1 MQTTDNQRFPSTT
14 PPPQSRYHSMKIK
27 RFVASDMRSAMN
39 LVRKEHGPD
48 AVILSNRRIE
58 EGVEIVAAANY
69 DEGAVQRALEAARKD
84 VAPPPVP
91 RPRSAADAVIAAVTR
106 RKSPASTPEP
116 VAATTSAVAALARA
130 AVGATGRTLDSATE
144 NVPPRGSSGFAATLA
159 RAGRHSA
166 VNEPS
171 LPEQIFAPFKGEQAA
186 APAARP
192 AFAAAARAEAAPAPA
207 PAPINRARF
216 VIDPPMDDEPHF
228 QMYAP
233 AVSVAMPPL
242 PVTVQTTAP
251 APVVALYEPAP
262 APAAP
267 IAAAPIMTA
276 PRFEAPVAPPAPRY
290 ETPVAAP
297 APAAAPLY
305 AAPAAP
311 TYDAAPAVF
320 SAPVYA
326 APAAVAAVPAPVI
339 APAAAPAVFVA
350 PIAPIAP
357 VAPVAAAAPVVAS
370 PVAAE
375 APAPAPAAETIAVA
389 QPAAPHNLVV
399 VPRDDEELREL
410 RKEVVGMR
418 QVIEREMHRFT
429 DERLRGSPV
438 RAAAMELMDE
448 YGFDAGITRDVA
460 MQIPL
465 DTEAHRGRGLML
477 GLLSRKLPIAPVDP
491 LEAGGVIALVG
502 PTGAGKTTT
511 IAKLASRFAEAHAA
525 RDVALVTTDT
535 GRIGA
540 REQLYGFG
548 RQLGIAV
555 HEANSGSELVQLLE
569 RLKDYKLVLIDTAG
583 LGPRDRALVAQLQ
596 WLRASEQIRTL
607 LVLPA
612 NTSFGDMDEVVRRFS
627 AANPQGVVL
636 SKLDETG
643 RFGTALSVAVDH
655 RLPITWVTDGQ
666 DVPEDLHRASAANL
680 VLRLED
686 LRRAADMPC
695 NPELNNA
702 VA

>member
-69 DEGAVQRALEAARKD
+69 DESAVQRALEAARKD
-84 VAPPPVP
+84 VAPAPAP

-106 RKSPASTPEP
+106 RKAPVATPEP

-130 AVGATGRTLDSATE
+130 AVGATGRTLDSANE
-144 NVPPRGSSGFAATLA
+144 SVPQRGSDGFAATLA
-159 RAGRHSA
+159 RAGVSPA

-171 LPEQIFAPFKGEQAA
+171 LPEQIFAPFNVEQAA
-186 APAARP
+186 AASPALPHEVA
-192 AFAAAARAEAAPAPA
+192 A

-216 VIDPPMDDEPHF
+216 VIDPPLEEMDET
-228 QMYAP
+228 AVP
-233 AVSVAMPPL
+233 AAALAPL
-242 PVTVQTTAP
+242 PVVAAALPP
-251 APVVALYEPAP
+251 AL
-262 APAAP
+262 P
-267 IAAAPIMTA
+267 IAATVATA
-276 PRFEAPVAPPAPRY
+276 ANE
-290 ETPVAAP
+290 
-297 APAAAPLY
+297 
-305 AAPAAP
+305 
-311 TYDAAPAVF
+311 
-320 SAPVYA
+320 
-326 APAAVAAVPAPVI
+326 
-339 APAAAPAVFVA
+339 
-350 PIAPIAP
+350 
-357 VAPVAAAAPVVAS
+357 AAPVVAS
-370 PVAAE
+370 VPE
-375 APAPAPAAETIAVA
+375 LI
-389 QPAAPHNLVV
+389 V
-399 VPRDDEELREL
+399 VPRDDEEIRQLRH
-410 RKEVVGMR
+410 EVAGMR
-418 QVIEREMHRFT
+418 HVIEREMHRFT

-438 RAAAMELMDE
+438 RAAALDLMDE
-448 YGFDAGITRDVA
+448 YGFDAGISRDVA

-477 GLLSRKLPIAPVDP
+477 GLLSKKLPIAPVDP

-555 HEANSGSELVQLLE
+555 HEASSGSDLNQLLE

-583 LGPRDRALVAQLQ
+583 LGPRDRALAAQLQ
-596 WLRASEQIRTL
+596 WLRAAEQIRTL

-695 NPELNNA
+695 NPELNHA

>member
-1 MQTTDNQRFPSTT
+1 MQTNDNQRIPSAEQ
-14 PPPQSRYHSMKIK
+14 PPKSRYHSMKIK
-27 RFVASDMRSAMN
+27 RFVAPDMRSAMN

-84 VAPPPVP
+84 VAPPPPAP
-91 RPRSAADAVIAAVTR
+91 RPRSAADAMIAAVTR
-106 RKSPASTPEP
+106 RKTTAPVAEP

-130 AVGATGRTLDSATE
+130 AVGATGRTLDTANE
-144 NVPPRGSSGFAATLA
+144 NVPPPGSSGFAATLA
-159 RAGRHSA
+159 RANPQPQMEA
-166 VNEPS
+166 
-171 LPEQIFAPFKGEQAA
+171 LPEQIFAPFNVEQAA
-186 APAARP
+186 VAERAPAPMVAPAPGAPAA
-192 AFAAAARAEAAPAPA
+192 AV
-207 PAPINRARF
+207 NRARF
-216 VIDPPMDDEPHF
+216 IIDPPMDDEPVLD
-228 QMYAP
+228 MRA
-233 AVSVAMPPL
+233 SVARPVPPPMPAQQMQRIPAEAAIAPL
-242 PVTVQTTAP
+242 WETVPMVPVTTPVAALNPIEDFPVFAPIAEAAPMAP
-251 APVVALYEPAP
+251 APVAQAPVAPAPMAPP

-267 IAAAPIMTA
+267 MAWMAPASREPAVRPLAPMSAANEPAELPVALAAAV
-276 PRFEAPVAPPAPRY
+276 EAM
-290 ETPVAAP
+290 
-297 APAAAPLY
+297 
-305 AAPAAP
+305 
-311 TYDAAPAVF
+311 
-320 SAPVYA
+320 
-326 APAAVAAVPAPVI
+326 
-339 APAAAPAVFVA
+339 
-350 PIAPIAP
+350 
-357 VAPVAAAAPVVAS
+357 
-370 PVAAE
+370 E
-375 APAPAPAAETIAVA
+375 APAPTPTVVATPTPTPTPAPAL
-389 QPAAPHNLVV
+389 NL
-399 VPRDDEELREL
+399 VPRDDEELRQL
-410 RKEVVGMR
+410 RHEVAGMR
-418 QVIEREMHRFT
+418 QVIEREMTRFT

-438 RAAAMELMDE
+438 RAAALDLMDE
-448 YGFDAGITRDVA
+448 YGFDAGISRDVA
-460 MQIPL
+460 LQIPL

-477 GLLSRKLPIAPVDP
+477 GLLSRKLPIAPIDP

-511 IAKLASRFAEAHAA
+511 IAKLASRFAEAHAP

-555 HEANSGSELVQLLE
+555 HEANSGSDLTQLLE

-583 LGPRDRALVAQLQ
+583 LGPRDRALAAQLQ
-596 WLRASEQIRTL
+596 WLRAASQIRTL

-666 DVPEDLHRASAANL
+666 DVPEDLHRATAANL

-695 NPELNNA
+695 NPELNHA

>member
-48 AVILSNRRIE
+48 AVILSNRRIA

-69 DEGAVQRALEAARKD
+69 DESAVQRALEAARKD
-84 VAPPPVP
+84 VAPPAP

-106 RKSPASTPEP
+106 RKAPVATPEP

-130 AVGATGRTLDSATE
+130 AVGATGRTLDTANE
-144 NVPPRGSSGFAATLA
+144 IVPPPGSDGFAATLA
-159 RAGRHSA
+159 RASVSPA

-171 LPEQIFAPFKGEQAA
+171 LPEQIFAPFNVEQAA
-186 APAARP
+186 AASPAAP
-192 AFAAAARAEAAPAPA
+192 VEAVAA

-216 VIDPPMDDEPHF
+216 VIDPPLEETDETVLP
-228 QMYAP
+228 
-233 AVSVAMPPL
+233 VAAALTPL
-242 PVTVQTTAP
+242 PIVAAALPPALPLPIAETVIAAANEP
-251 APVVALYEPAP
+251 APVVA
-262 APAAP
+262 
-267 IAAAPIMTA
+267 
-276 PRFEAPVAPPAPRY
+276 
-290 ETPVAAP
+290 
-297 APAAAPLY
+297 
-305 AAPAAP
+305 
-311 TYDAAPAVF
+311 
-320 SAPVYA
+320 S
-326 APAAVAAVPAPVI
+326 VPELTVI
-339 APAAAPAVFVA
+339 
-350 PIAPIAP
+350 
-357 VAPVAAAAPVVAS
+357 
-370 PVAAE
+370 
-375 APAPAPAAETIAVA
+375 
-389 QPAAPHNLVV
+389 Q
-399 VPRDDEELREL
+399 RDDEEIRQLRH
-410 RKEVVGMR
+410 EVAGMR
-418 QVIEREMHRFT
+418 HVIEREMHRFT

-438 RAAAMELMDE
+438 RAAALDLMDE
-448 YGFDAGITRDVA
+448 YGFDAGISRDVA

-477 GLLSRKLPIAPVDP
+477 GLLSKKLPIAPVDP

-555 HEANSGSELVQLLE
+555 HEASSGSDLNQLLE

-583 LGPRDRALVAQLQ
+583 LGPRDRALAAQLQ
-596 WLRASEQIRTL
+596 WLRAAEQIRTL

-695 NPELNNA
+695 NPELNHA

>member
-1 MQTTDNQRFPSTT
+1 MLTTDHPRSPAPETNP
-14 PPPQSRYHSMKIK
+14 SRYPSMKIK
-27 RFVASDMRSAMN
+27 RFVAADMRSAMN

-58 EGVEIVAAANY
+58 EGVEIVAAAHY
-69 DEGAVQRALEAARKD
+69 DESVVQRALETARKD
-84 VAPPPVP
+84 SAPAPAPAP
-91 RPRSAADAVIAAVTR
+91 RPRTAADAMIAAMTR
-106 RKSPASTPEP
+106 RRTPEQDVEP

-130 AVGATGRTLDSATE
+130 AVGATGRTLNSADE
-144 NVPPRGSSGFAATLA
+144 GVPRRGSEGFAATLA
-159 RAGRHSA
+159 RAAGGLARFPSPPA

-171 LPEQIFAPFKGEQAA
+171 LPEQIFAPFVQPPADASRVSPSRPAA
-186 APAARP
+186 ALPRAWVEDET
-192 AFAAAARAEAAPAPA
+192 FDVAAAAEA
-207 PAPINRARF
+207 
-216 VIDPPMDDEPHF
+216 VEP
-228 QMYAP
+228 
-233 AVSVAMPPL
+233 
-242 PVTVQTTAP
+242 
-251 APVVALYEPAP
+251 
-262 APAAP
+262 
-267 IAAAPIMTA
+267 
-276 PRFEAPVAPPAPRY
+276 R
-290 ETPVAAP
+290 
-297 APAAAPLY
+297 
-305 AAPAAP
+305 
-311 TYDAAPAVF
+311 
-320 SAPVYA
+320 
-326 APAAVAAVPAPVI
+326 VPAPVLR
-339 APAAAPAVFVA
+339 APAVLPPPLPMAFAAQVPELSEAGSAEPCSAESTRPRPASLADHGSALPLAGSAEPCSAESARPRPASLADHGSALPLAVSAEPCPVESA
-350 PIAPIAP
+350 PAPTVQLAEVVPPAP
-357 VAPVAAAAPVVAS
+357 PVVA
-370 PVAAE
+370 PPTLTV
-375 APAPAPAAETIAVA
+375 IA
-389 QPAAPHNLVV
+389 
-399 VPRDDEELREL
+399 RDDEEMRHLRN
-410 RKEVVGMR
+410 EVAGMR

-429 DERLRGSPV
+429 DERLRGNPV
-438 RAAAMELMDE
+438 RATALDLMDE
-448 YGFDAGITRDVA
+448 YGFDAGIARDVVL
-460 MQIPL
+460 QIPL

-477 GLLSRKLPIAPVDP
+477 GLLSRKLPISPVDP

-511 IAKLASRFAEAHAA
+511 IAKLASRFAEAHAP

-535 GRIGA
+535 ARIGA

-555 HEANSGSELVQLLE
+555 HEANSGTDLDQLLE

-583 LGPRDRALVAQLQ
+583 VGPRDRTLASQLQ
-596 WLRASEQIRTL
+596 WLRAAPQVSTL

-627 AANPQGVVL
+627 AANLQGVVL

-695 NPELNNA
+695 NPELNHA

>member
-69 DEGAVQRALEAARKD
+69 DESAVQRALEAARKD
-84 VAPPPVP
+84 VAPPAP

-106 RKSPASTPEP
+106 RKAPVATPEP

-130 AVGATGRTLDSATE
+130 AVGATGRTLDTANE
-144 NVPPRGSSGFAATLA
+144 IVPPPGSDGFAATLA
-159 RAGRHSA
+159 RASVSPA

-171 LPEQIFAPFKGEQAA
+171 LPEQIFAPFNVEQAA
-186 APAARP
+186 AASPAAP
-192 AFAAAARAEAAPAPA
+192 VDAVAA

-216 VIDPPMDDEPHF
+216 VIDPPLEETDETVLQDAAVPVPVVP
-228 QMYAP
+228 P
-233 AVSVAMPPL
+233 ALPL
-242 PVTVQTTAP
+242 PIAETVIAAANEP
-251 APVVALYEPAP
+251 APVVA
-262 APAAP
+262 
-267 IAAAPIMTA
+267 
-276 PRFEAPVAPPAPRY
+276 
-290 ETPVAAP
+290 
-297 APAAAPLY
+297 
-305 AAPAAP
+305 
-311 TYDAAPAVF
+311 
-320 SAPVYA
+320 SAPELT
-326 APAAVAAVPAPVI
+326 VI
-339 APAAAPAVFVA
+339 
-350 PIAPIAP
+350 
-357 VAPVAAAAPVVAS
+357 
-370 PVAAE
+370 
-375 APAPAPAAETIAVA
+375 
-389 QPAAPHNLVV
+389 Q
-399 VPRDDEELREL
+399 RDDEEIRQLRH
-410 RKEVVGMR
+410 EVAGMR
-418 QVIEREMHRFT
+418 HVIEREMHRFT

-438 RAAAMELMDE
+438 RAAALDLMDE
-448 YGFDAGITRDVA
+448 YGFDAGISRDVA

-477 GLLSRKLPIAPVDP
+477 GLLSKKLPIAPVDP

-555 HEANSGSELVQLLE
+555 HEASSGSDLNQLLE

-583 LGPRDRALVAQLQ
+583 LGPRDRALAAQLQ
-596 WLRASEQIRTL
+596 WLRAAEQIRTL

-695 NPELNNA
+695 NPELNHA

>member
-69 DEGAVQRALEAARKD
+69 DESAVQRALEAARKD
-84 VAPPPVP
+84 VAPPAP

-106 RKSPASTPEP
+106 RKAPVATPEP

-130 AVGATGRTLDSATE
+130 AVGATGRTLDTANE
-144 NVPPRGSSGFAATLA
+144 IVPPPGSDGFAATLA
-159 RAGRHSA
+159 RASVSPA

-171 LPEQIFAPFKGEQAA
+171 LPEQIFAPFNVEQAA
-186 APAARP
+186 AASPAAP
-192 AFAAAARAEAAPAPA
+192 VDAVAA

-216 VIDPPMDDEPHF
+216 VIDPPLEETDETVL
-228 QMYAP
+228 QGAAAP
-233 AVSVAMPPL
+233 VPVVAAALPPALPL
-242 PVTVQTTAP
+242 PIAETVIAAANEP
-251 APVVALYEPAP
+251 APVVA
-262 APAAP
+262 
-267 IAAAPIMTA
+267 
-276 PRFEAPVAPPAPRY
+276 
-290 ETPVAAP
+290 
-297 APAAAPLY
+297 
-305 AAPAAP
+305 
-311 TYDAAPAVF
+311 
-320 SAPVYA
+320 S
-326 APAAVAAVPAPVI
+326 VPELTVI
-339 APAAAPAVFVA
+339 
-350 PIAPIAP
+350 
-357 VAPVAAAAPVVAS
+357 
-370 PVAAE
+370 
-375 APAPAPAAETIAVA
+375 
-389 QPAAPHNLVV
+389 Q
-399 VPRDDEELREL
+399 RDDEEIRQLRH
-410 RKEVVGMR
+410 EVAGMR

-438 RAAAMELMDE
+438 RAAALDLMDE
-448 YGFDAGITRDVA
+448 YGFDAGISRDVA

-477 GLLSRKLPIAPVDP
+477 GLLSKKLPIAPVDP

-555 HEANSGSELVQLLE
+555 HEASSGSDLNQLLE

-583 LGPRDRALVAQLQ
+583 LGPRDRALAAQLQ
-596 WLRASEQIRTL
+596 WLRAAEQIRTL

-695 NPELNNA
+695 NPELNHA